1 MARTEC
7 HNEQDLLDLLA
18 SGKWPAQCDEALRAH
33 VRECSI
39 CADLV
44 LVAGSLLHDGQEL
57 WSAVS
62 VPAPGTVWWR
72 AQTRARRDRAREAAS
87 PVTVAQFVGMSAGL
101 LAFATGVWAAA
112 PWLISELTSLV
123 PSLPALH
130 LAEMP
135 RPSFELLERAELTRW
150 WWVAAAIAAWLIAAP
165 VAVYLAVSDD

>member
-1 MARTEC
+1 MARAEC
-7 HNEQDLLDLLA
+7 HYEQDLLDLLA
-18 SGKWPAQCDEALRAH
+18 SGKWPVQCDEDVRAH
-33 VRECSI
+33 VRECPI

-44 LVAGSLLHDGQEL
+44 LVAGVLLHDGHEL
-57 WSAVS
+57 WNTVS

-87 PVTVAQFVGMSAGL
+87 PVTVAQFVGAFTGL
-101 LAFATGVWAAA
+101 LVFAAGVWAAA
-112 PWLISELTSLV
+112 PWLISELTALL
-123 PSLPALH
+123 PSLPALD

-135 RPSFELLERAELTRW
+135 RPSFEVLDEAELARW